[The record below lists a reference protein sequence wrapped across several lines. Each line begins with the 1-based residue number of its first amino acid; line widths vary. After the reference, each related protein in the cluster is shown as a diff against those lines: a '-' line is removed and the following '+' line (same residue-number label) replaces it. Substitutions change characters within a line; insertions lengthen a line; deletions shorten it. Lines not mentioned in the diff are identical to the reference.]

1 MRHPKSER
9 KNSKETNDDQ
19 ACCRNF
25 LRRRVRNSDVR
36 RKRRR
41 SEKLLFRRRFNR
53 SFGLHAMMGV
63 RRRPRRPMYSL
74 QPKTI
79 SATRP
84 SVEKRVAAEDLRK
97 WVSVN
102 LMQF

>member
-1 MRHPKSER
+1 MRHSKSER

-19 ACCRNF
+19 AYCRNF

-53 SFGLHAMMGV
+53 SFGLYAVMGV
-63 RRRPRRPMYSL
+63 SPTKVSDVFAATKDDFGDPPVRREAGRC
-74 QPKTI
+74 
-79 SATRP
+79 
-84 SVEKRVAAEDLRK
+84 
-97 WVSVN
+97 
-102 LMQF
+102 